1 MLSAFPAPNSGGFLC
16 LYPQR
21 VLLSQP
27 SPPGSPK
34 TISWSLCSS
43 FADETHRCSFP
54 FSRLHPKTFS
64 LHVSGL
70 QKGNFVFADI
80 LDNSRVVSEDGKKK
94 VGVVFAGL
102 FIPMAHHLGLTLADD
117 NRGESKNESFIC
129 ILSCGLFWP
138 DKSRKSVC
146 VLLCT
151 WSIRAKRRRSQA
163 SGGLTL
169 PSEIPRFAQSEVVL
183 AVFLLCIVLLWGN
196 SEVLRLLI
204 TVSLDS
210 MFALCSHLRT
220 MFQLKDL
227 LHYYY
232 PIEIDPNRTLEE
244 KRPLMVEW

>member
-1 MLSAFPAPNSGGFLC
+1 MN
-16 LYPQR
+16 
-21 VLLSQP
+21 
-27 SPPGSPK
+27 
-34 TISWSLCSS
+34 
-43 FADETHRCSFP
+43 
-54 FSRLHPKTFS
+54 PKTFS

-70 QKGNFVFADI
+70 QKRNFVFADI

-151 WSIRAKRRRSQA
+151 WSIWAKRRRSQA

-169 PSEIPRFAQSEVVL
+169 PSEIPRFARSEVVL
-183 AVFLLCIVLLWGN
+183 AAFLLCIVLLWGN